1 MITHKNLQIDLNR
14 ELCYNYIV
22 GDFLMKETIIEMEEY
37 AREHNV
43 PIIEKDSIKF
53 IMKYI
58 KLNDNVKNIL
68 EIGTVIGYSGI
79 LMVSAKAGT
88 TLTTIERDEKR
99 YMEALKNVK
108 KCGLEKQIEIVFQ
121 DALDVNLVGR
131 SYDLIFIDAAKGQ
144 YIKFFEK
151 FSHYLNPN
159 GVIISDNINFHGYVG
174 NRDES
179 MSKNLNSLVS
189 KIENYV
195 DFLKSNTEFTTKFYY
210 DLGDGISVSYR
221 NTDEKR

>member
-1 MITHKNLQIDLNR
+1 
-14 ELCYNYIV
+14 
-22 GDFLMKETIIEMEEY
+22 MKETIIEMEKY
-37 AREHNV
+37 AKEHNV

-58 KLNDNVKNIL
+58 KLNNVKKIL
-68 EIGTVIGYSGI
+68 ELGTAIGYSGI
-79 LMVSAKAGT
+79 LMVSASEGVE
-88 TLTTIERDEKR
+88 LTTIERDEKR

-131 SYDLIFIDAAKGQ
+131 TYDLIFIDAAKGQ

-151 FSHYLNPN
+151 FSHYLSPG
-159 GVIISDNINFHGYVG
+159 GVIITDNINFHGLVG
-174 NRDES
+174 NRSED

-189 KIENYV
+189 KIEDYIE
-195 DFLKSNTEFTTKFYY
+195 FLKTNQEFTTKFYEI
-210 DLGDGISVSYR
+210 GDGLSVSYKK
-221 NTDEKR
+221 DEK